1 MDDLDKKIKLT
12 TTEMNLTQDA
22 QKRNELSIEL
32 KIIQFKKEIEDIKKR
47 IEILSSR

>member
-1 MDDLDKKIKLT
+1 
-12 TTEMNLTQDA
+12 MNLTQDA

-32 KIIQFKKEIEDIKKR
+32 KILQFKKEIEDIKKR